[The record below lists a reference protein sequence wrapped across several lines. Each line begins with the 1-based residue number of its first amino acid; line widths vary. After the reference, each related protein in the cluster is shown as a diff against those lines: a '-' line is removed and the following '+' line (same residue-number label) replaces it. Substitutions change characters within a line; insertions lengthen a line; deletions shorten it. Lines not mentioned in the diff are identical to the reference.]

1 MNEHILTDEYI
12 MAFQKHLIMEEK
24 SAATIEKYMR
34 DVRVFRGYIGK
45 EEVTKEKVMAYKKAL
60 MDQGYA
66 VRSINSML
74 ASLHSLLE
82 FLGWQECKVKSLK
95 IQQQVFRSE
104 EKELTKE
111 EYLRLLGAAKH
122 RPQLRLIMETI
133 CGTGIRISELKYFT
147 VKAIRQGEVTINCKS
162 KIRTILLPGKLRKM
176 LLSYVKRK
184 GIQSGAIFISRNGNP
199 LNRSNI
205 WAQMKALCECAGVK
219 PGKVFPHNLRRVF
232 ARTFYDKEKD
242 IAKLADLLG
251 HSSINTTRI
260 ILTRLSA
267 MVHGN

>member
-34 DVRVFRGYIGK
+34 DVRAFRGYIGK
-45 EEVTKEKVMAYKKAL
+45 EEVTKEKVMTYKKTL

-111 EYLRLLGAAKH
+111 EYL
-122 RPQLRLIMETI
+122 
-133 CGTGIRISELKYFT
+133 
-147 VKAIRQGEVTINCKS
+147 
-162 KIRTILLPGKLRKM
+162 
-176 LLSYVKRK
+176 
-184 GIQSGAIFISRNGNP
+184 
-199 LNRSNI
+199 
-205 WAQMKALCECAGVK
+205 
-219 PGKVFPHNLRRVF
+219 
-232 ARTFYDKEKD
+232 
-242 IAKLADLLG
+242 
-251 HSSINTTRI
+251 
-260 ILTRLSA
+260 
-267 MVHGN
+267 